1 MLFFTRGEKDK
12 GNTKAVWF
20 YDMRANMP
28 RFGKRTPFT
37 RAHFA
42 EFEKVYGED
51 SHGKSKR
58 KDQGETGRFRKFT
71 REEIAKRG
79 DNLDISWLKDDSVT
93 DHADLPEPEVIA
105 AEIVEQLRVAMDEMG
120 ALQEELGS

>member
-1 MLFFTRGEKDK
+1 MAMLDR
-12 GNTKAVWF
+12 V
-20 YDMRANMP
+20 
-28 RFGKRTPFT
+28 KRDPDYAAEYRQFVEGM
-37 RAHFA
+37 AFA
-42 EFEKVYGED
+42 GASDIPDFEKAFGPD
-51 SHGKSKR
+51 PLGKSKR

-105 AEIVEQLRVAMDEMG
+105 AEIVAQLQTALEEMQG
-120 ALQEELGS
+120 LQEELGGAA